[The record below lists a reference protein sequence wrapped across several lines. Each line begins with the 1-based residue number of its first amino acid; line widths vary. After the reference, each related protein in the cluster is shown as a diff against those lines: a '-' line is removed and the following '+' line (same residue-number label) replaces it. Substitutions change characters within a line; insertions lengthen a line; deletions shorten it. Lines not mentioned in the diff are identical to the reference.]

1 VKMTNKILARVEA
14 NHDKMVKLVSDM
26 VKIPSVSGDEKKL
39 AEFLN
44 KYCTKLGFSTK
55 IDRHG
60 NFFAFIK
67 GKRAGKR
74 LIFNSHLDTVEV
86 GDGWERDPF
95 SGKIDGDKLWGRG
108 STDCKGA
115 IGAQIIAALSI
126 VEAGL
131 DFSGEICLMYPV
143 EEEVQNVSRKGTYL
157 ALKDGFT
164 GDMAINGEDTDLHVC
179 LACEGMLEVLITT
192 HGVGAHGATP
202 QEGKNAIRMMCRVI
216 DELEKIVPGV
226 NKYTGSGAINPGI
239 IQGGQRSSVVPDTC
253 TLKCSRFTVPGE
265 TGGLFLNQINEIF
278 ARLKAEDTAF
288 KAEVEMTYESNPSI
302 VDEKELIVS
311 AIQNAHAIIDKDCP
325 LLGTP
330 QHDDADFLSNVG
342 HIPTVLYGPGTGLL
356 AHMPNEYLK
365 ISELDE
371 AAKVYALTIMEAL
384 K

>member
-1 VKMTNKILARVEA
+1 MKDKIIARIDA

-26 VKIPSVSGDEKKL
+26 VRIPSVSGDEKRL
-39 AEFLN
+39 AEFLDE
-44 KYCTKLGFSTK
+44 YCSKLGLSTE

-60 NFFAFIK
+60 NFFAFAK
-67 GKRAGKR
+67 GNRPGKR

-86 GDGWERDPF
+86 GDGWDDDPF

-115 IGAQIIAALSI
+115 IGAQIIAALSV

-202 QEGKNAIRMMCRVI
+202 QEGKNAIKMMCRVI

-226 NKYTGSGAINPGI
+226 NKYTGSGSVNPGV

-253 TLKCSRFTVPGE
+253 TLKCSRFIVPGE
-265 TGGLFLNQINEIF
+265 NGEMFVNQINEIF
-278 ARLKAEDTAF
+278 ARLKAADPAF
-288 KAEVEMTYESNPSI
+288 EAEVALTYDSNPSI
-302 VDEKELIVS
+302 VDENDPIVL
-311 AIQNAHAIIDKDCP
+311 AIQKAHAMIGKECP
-325 LLGTP
+325 LMGTP
-330 QHDDADFLSNVG
+330 QHDDADFLTNVA
-342 HIPTVLYGPGTGLL
+342 HIPTVIYGPGTGNL